1 MWNGAG
7 LCESVIQM
15 CCLPPVSPLFVKFL
29 YLCAQGINPSIRP
42 FVIPIINMST
52 SSASSRHL
60 AIVIPCYN
68 EEEVLPLSHGRLSQL
83 IESMGERYPSLRVSL
98 FYVDDGSTDKTWSII
113 SRLSQTSPYTG
124 GLRLAHNEGHQY
136 ALWAGLEWAAEHT
149 DAAISIDAD
158 LQDDIQAIPRMID
171 RWNEGADI
179 VYGVRADRP
188 TDTAF
193 KKYTAQMYYRLLR
206 LAGGDVVYNHAD
218 FRLMSRR
225 ALCGL
230 MQYPER
236 GVFLRGMVRTLGFR
250 EAYEYYDRS
259 ERLAGESKYP
269 LRRMLALALEG
280 ITSFSVRPLQC
291 ITYLG
296 VGVTLLSLL
305 AIIYALTSWMLG
317 RALPGWTSLLI
328 SVWFIG
334 GAVLTSMGVIGIYI
348 GKIYNEVKRRP
359 RYLIDQ
365 LLNPGD
371 ESEKS

>member
-1 MWNGAG
+1 M
-7 LCESVIQM
+7 
-15 CCLPPVSPLFVKFL
+15 
-29 YLCAQGINPSIRP
+29 
-42 FVIPIINMST
+42 
-52 SSASSRHL
+52 RHL
-60 AIVIPCYN
+60 AVVIPCYN
-68 EEEVLPLSHGRLSQL
+68 EEEVLPLSHERLGGL
-83 IESMGERYPSLRVSL
+83 IEKLGDRFPELRVSL
-98 FYVDDGSTDKTWSII
+98 FYVDDGSTDATWSII
-113 SRLSQTSPYTG
+113 SRLSRTSPHTG

-136 ALWAGLEWAAEHT
+136 ALWAGLEWAAEHA

-158 LQDDIQAIPRMID
+158 LQDDIQAIPVMIE

-193 KKYTAQMYYRLLR
+193 KKHTAQLYYRLLR

-218 FRLMSRR
+218 YRLMSRR
-225 ALCGL
+225 ALRGL

-250 EAYEYYDRS
+250 ESYVYYDRS

-269 LRRMLALALEG
+269 LGRMLALALEG

-296 VGVTLLSLL
+296 LGLTLVALL
-305 AIIYALTSWMLG
+305 AIIYALTSWVVG
-317 RALPGWTSLLI
+317 KALPGWTSLLI
-328 SVWFIG
+328 SVWFVG

-365 LLNPGD
+365 LLDPGN
-371 ESEKS
+371 